1 MTRRS
6 LATLLRGSVFRS
18 GRHIIIATREDI
30 FPVNHGAAVKIER
43 TADALSRFV
52 SSVIVVTTHH
62 SKYFVFRDGVVTEH
76 VYPRW
81 LVPARRLQK
90 WATRS
95 LFARNL
101 PPGEVGLLLGAVDPS
116 HLLKVC
122 FVAATRNVVL
132 FQAEF
137 PSFAWPCSRA
147 ARLFGGRSLLV
158 QHNVEYRRVADMY
171 PDLDPAGLAWMRQ
184 MELEACRRV
193 DGVITVSDPDR
204 TMLTEAGVDPRKI
217 RTIPHGVNL
226 AEYDAPEAIDLR
238 GRFGLL
244 PNTILLIY
252 HGTYKYAPN
261 EEAVLYAAEHLLPRL
276 RQNGYDVRLVAV
288 GAHPLVTGVPRDVIF
303 TGPVDSLAPY
313 IKAADIACVPLQKG
327 GGTRMKILEYFA
339 AGVPLVCTRKAIE
352 GIACDHDQAAA
363 VHDDP
368 AEMTRAIIDLLGDRD
383 RRDRMVRYARDFV
396 NTLDWSEIARRYLE
410 FMNIEPVRKETAAC
424 TGQNPA

>member
-1 MTRRS
+1 M
-6 LATLLRGSVFRS
+6 LLRGRAFRS
-18 GRHIIIATREDI
+18 ERHVIIATREDI

-52 SSVIVVTTHH
+52 SSVVVVTPHY
-62 SKYFVFRDGVVTEH
+62 SKYFVFRDGVMTERS
-76 VYPRW
+76 YPRW
-81 LVPARRLQK
+81 LWTAHRLQA
-90 WATRS
+90 WAKRG
-95 LFARNL
+95 LFARKI
-101 PPGEVGLLLGAVDPS
+101 PPNEVGLLLGAVDLS

-137 PSFAWPCSRA
+137 PSFAFPCIRA

-171 PDLDPAGLAWMRQ
+171 PDLDPTALAWLRQ
-184 MELEACRRV
+184 MELDACRRV
-193 DGVITVSDPDR
+193 DGVITVSEPDR

-226 AEYDAPEAIDLR
+226 GDYDASEAIDLR
-238 GRFGLL
+238 GRFGLSS
-244 PNTILLIY
+244 NTILLIY
-252 HGTYKYAPN
+252 HGTYIYTPN
-261 EEAVLYAAEHLLPRL
+261 EEAVLYAAEHVLPRL
-276 RQNGYDVRLVAV
+276 RQQGYDVRLVAV

-303 TGPVDSLAPY
+303 TGPVDRLAQY

-339 AGVPLVCTRKAIE
+339 AGIPLVCTRKAIE

-368 AEMTRAIIDLLGDRD
+368 AEMAQAIIDLLGNRD
-383 RRDRMVRYARDFV
+383 RRDRMVHYAKNFV

-410 FMNIEPVRKETAAC
+410 FMNIEPVRTDTAAC
-424 TGQNPA
+424 IGQNPA